1 MARRAEPP
9 RQLPPAS
16 QAFRGPGAR
25 VPGWHAAEV
34 REALIHFAGAKE
46 AIREAADDLRAA
58 AGDPVL
64 AEQRHLEL
72 LAAALY
78 PHVRGGTGDL
88 AKAVRF
94 VRHAAAQVALGDEL
108 ERPAAPLTVVPP
120 APSRPGEAASGGAS

>member
-1 MARRAEPP
+1 M
-9 RQLPPAS
+9 
-16 QAFRGPGAR
+16 
-25 VPGWHAAEV
+25 PGWHAAEV

-58 AGDPVL
+58 AGDPVQ

-78 PHVRGGTGDL
+78 GQVRGGAAEL
-88 AKAVRF
+88 AQAIRF
-94 VRHAAAQVALGDEL
+94 VRHAAALVALGE
-108 ERPAAPLTVVPP
+108 EPQRPPAPLSVVPP